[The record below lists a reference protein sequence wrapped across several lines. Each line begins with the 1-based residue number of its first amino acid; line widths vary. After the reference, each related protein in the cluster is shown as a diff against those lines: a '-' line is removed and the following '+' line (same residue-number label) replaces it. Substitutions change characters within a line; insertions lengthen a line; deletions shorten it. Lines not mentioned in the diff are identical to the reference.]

1 MEVGY
6 GQVYVIEFIA
16 KVTSWNKLFATEQAR
31 ACKKQKCV
39 ISEKSRQFK

>member
-16 KVTSWNKLFATEQAR
+16 KVTSCGTNLQRSKREHVR
-31 ACKKQKCV
+31 
-39 ISEKSRQFK
+39 